1 MQTEEQTL
9 DEELSAAWQDIQSRG
24 EDDAEADIAD
34 APQAESK
41 PERARD
47 ESGKFVKAEATA
59 DEAAEAE
66 ESPEAQPQADAASE
80 ARKRAP
86 DAPDSAPHDEAEPL
100 VTPQGRQIDVNRA
113 PSSWRPLAKAEWD
126 KIPPAVRAE
135 IHRRESDTHRGL
147 AEIMPDV
154 QLGRSIKEVIEPY
167 RMLIEA
173 EGGTPERAVASLLQ
187 TAALFRVGTPG
198 QKQAALYQIAQQY
211 GIPMPQGDG
220 QQYAAPQTFHDPRVD
235 QLLAQQQREAQL
247 REQREMQQHE
257 SIVSTFRNATDQQG
271 QPLRPHFDDV
281 EAEMVALVPAIK
293 AANPGMGAADVLQ
306 QAYDRATWAH
316 PEIRQLLQQKQMSEL
331 EAKRRAENQRRV
343 TEAKKAASVNTP
355 RRAVVNADGGGDLDE
370 VIRDTARKIGL
381 IN

>member
-47 ESGKFVKAEATA
+47 ESGKFVKAEDRA
-59 DEAAEAE
+59 DDAELARP
-66 ESPEAQPQADAASE
+66 SADDN

-86 DAPDSAPHDEAEPL
+86 EAPISGPQESADDDAPP
-100 VTPQGRQIDVNRA
+100 VTPQGRQIDVNRP
-113 PSSWRPLAKAEWD
+113 PSSWRPLAKAEWE
-126 KIPPAVRAE
+126 KLPETVRAE

-147 AEIMPDV
+147 AEIMPDIE
-154 QLGRSIKEVIEPY
+154 LGRSIKQVIEPY

-220 QQYAAPQTFHDPRVD
+220 QQQQYAAPQTFHDPRVD